1 MTPDAL
7 AAALDLAAFI
17 DASPSPFHAVATAA
31 RALDAAGYTAL
42 DETAAWDDVSGRHY
56 VVRDGSL
63 VAWTRPGG
71 AAPAAPWRLIGAHTD
86 SPNLRVKPQPDFGRA
101 GAQQLALE
109 VYGGPLL
116 NSWLDRDLGLSGR
129 VALRDGSTPLLLVD
143 EPVLR
148 IPQLAIHLDRDIM
161 TTGLQ
166 LNAQTHLA
174 PVWGVGD
181 PAVDGFRSFVA
192 KQLGVAST
200 DVTAWDVMVHDLT
213 PARVIGR
220 DGDLLSAARL
230 DNLCSCWAAVR
241 ALTADPS
248 PSGPALVAL
257 FDHEEVGSTSS
268 RGADSPLVEA
278 VLERIVAAAG
288 GSRAELR
295 QALAGSL
302 CASADMAHAT
312 HPNYAERHDPGHW
325 IALNGGPVIK
335 TNASQ
340 RYATDAKTAAAFE
353 RACASAGVTPQHF
366 VSRNDLPCG
375 STIGPITSARLGIAT
390 VDVGAPQ
397 LAMHSARE
405 LMGAADAGAFAKAM
419 TAWLRP

>member
-1 MTPDAL
+1 VTPDDL

-17 DASPSPFHAVATAA
+17 DASPSPFHAVASAV
-31 RALDAAGYTAL
+31 RQLDAAGFTEL
-42 DETAAWDDVSGRHY
+42 VETERWTDVGGRHY
-56 VVRDGSL
+56 VVRDGSI
-63 VAWTRPGG
+63 VAWSRPDG
-71 AAPAAPWRLIGAHTD
+71 AETAAPWRLIGAHTD
-86 SPNLRVKPQPDFGRA
+86 SPNLRVKPRPDFGRA

-116 NSWLDRDLGLSGR
+116 NSWLDRDLGVSGR
-129 VALRDGSTPLLLVD
+129 VALRDGSNPLLLVD

-161 TTGLQ
+161 TAGLQ

-181 PAVDGFRSFVA
+181 PDPDGFRSFIA
-192 KQLGVAST
+192 KQLGVAGS
-200 DVTAWDVMVHDLT
+200 DVVSWDVMVHDLT
-213 PARVIGR
+213 PSRVVGR

-230 DNLCSCWAAVR
+230 DNLCSCWAALR
-241 ALTADPS
+241 ALTADP
-248 PSGPALVAL
+248 PPPGPALVAL
-257 FDHEEVGSTSS
+257 FDHEEIGSTSS

-278 VLERIVAAAG
+278 VLERIVAGAG
-288 GSRAELR
+288 GSRADLR

-340 RYATDAKTAAAFE
+340 RYATDARTAAAFE
-353 RACASAGVTPQHF
+353 EACATAGVAVQHF

-405 LMGAADAGAFAKAM
+405 LMGAEDADAFAKAL